1 MYKSKIKMQNLKR
14 LRDKINYY
22 RWLKPRILSYDKFSY
37 KSPNIIFFPI
47 NIIYLGLIYCIEKTY
62 EIFFVKLF
70 YFFITKINFIKNYT
84 SNKLILNYS
93 KKNKSCYILGNG
105 PSLKNINLNK
115 LINKTTFTV
124 NNFETL
130 KYPNFQSTFFVALD
144 GTYFESK
151 LKMTRKKI
159 NDSKYKKVFIP
170 SNQKDKFKENNSNI
184 QFFDLLPYQIDE
196 YLPGKITL
204 NNGLPGSLN
213 VIPFTIV
220 LAMSLGFEKIYLLGA
235 DQDQFLGGGHFIS
248 EKLYYKNA
256 PKKVTNFIL
265 KKLGRYQL
273 SAGINNT
280 YGLWSTFRN
289 ILAHSKIFEY
299 SIKNKIK
306 IYNCSKT
313 GILDIYPYK
322 KINL

>member
-1 MYKSKIKMQNLKR
+1 MQNYKNLK
-14 LRDKINYY
+14 DKINYY

-47 NIIYLGLIYCIEKTY
+47 NIIFLGLIYFIEKIY
-62 EIFFVKLF
+62 EFFFVKFF
-70 YFFITKINFIKNYT
+70 YLIISKFNFIKNY
-84 SNKLILNYS
+84 SDNKLILKYS

-105 PSLKNINLNK
+105 SSLKNINLNEFK
-115 LINKTTFTV
+115 SKTTFTV
-124 NNFETL
+124 NHFKSL
-130 KYPNFQSTFFVALD
+130 KYPKFNSTFHVMLD
-144 GTYFESK
+144 GDLFKTT
-151 LKMTRKKI
+151 LGLTLKKI
-159 NDSKYKKVFIP
+159 KEGKHKKVFIP
-170 SNQKDKFKENNSNI
+170 SNQKDKFRENNSNI

-196 YLPGKITL
+196 YFPGKIRL

-213 VIPFTIV
+213 ILPFTIV

-235 DQDQFLGGGHFIS
+235 DQDQYLGGKHFIS
-248 EKLYYKNA
+248 EKQYFKNE
-256 PKKVTNFIL
+256 PKKIVKFYS
-265 KKLGRYQL
+265 KKLERYEL
-273 SAGINNT
+273 SKGISNT

-289 ILAHSKIFEY
+289 LLAHSNIYAY

-322 KINL
+322 KLNF